1 MGIDSW
7 CTGWTCSPNVWRSGT
22 LYALFSQLFCK
33 KHYQKK
39 LCHVKLCLKL
49 SLKRDITVE
58 YIGNKT
64 KIIFI
69 ANVNTTL
76 LEQCIECVIVFRD
89 TEQTN
94 PGPPSLLNFS
104 RFVPLIFRWQSIPL
118 ACYHKKLLTPNW
130 VRQLSPSVEI
140 ISVWLTLIK
149 FFWAF
154 KIVLT
159 V

>member
-1 MGIDSW
+1 MFSSRYFLYYHSW
-7 CTGWTCSPNVWRSGT
+7 ASIVGARIGRVPQRLKEWDVICVVIPTFLQET
-22 LYALFSQLFCK
+22 L
-33 KHYQKK
+33 QKK

-89 TEQTN
+89 TEQT
-94 PGPPSLLNFS
+94 
-104 RFVPLIFRWQSIPL
+104 
-118 ACYHKKLLTPNW
+118 
-130 VRQLSPSVEI
+130 SPDHCR
-140 ISVWLTLIK
+140 
-149 FFWAF
+149 
-154 KIVLT
+154 
-159 V
+159 